1 MALTYPLLK
10 TSVNSALDIIC
21 GRCLYFAMT
30 LGELIGLSRELKKM
44 SLRDLE
50 AKSGVS
56 NALISQIESGRVLN
70 PGFRTLCK
78 LADALGLSLKRLA
91 ETE

>member
-1 MALTYPLLK
+1 MKFGELLK
-10 TSVNSALDIIC
+10 LA
-21 GRCLYFAMT
+21 
-30 LGELIGLSRELKKM
+30 RELKKM

-56 NALISQIESGRVLN
+56 NAVISQIESGTVKN
-70 PGFRTLCK
+70 PGFRTVAK

-91 ETE
+91 ETDE